1 MKTLSLFA
9 TAVMLSMAMAC
20 SKQSEETAV
29 PLAKSDEVT
38 SIQSQLASL
47 YKPGTVET
55 LAVQSNELS
64 PLTQKKIALVES
76 LQQAVRKAGGVS
88 AQNDWIPQSVTGAI
102 SLVENRNF
110 FIDNSES
117 PTLASGT
124 YYCQVYKITA
134 TVTFPQNAGVRVDAG
149 QMAKIGYSNYTTK
162 LVGILSATSYG
173 ATNYLQMT
181 TYSVLPVSNILGQP
195 VSAPAL
201 PAGDL
206 TNLVFKWSYIL

>member
-1 MKTLSLFA
+1 MKTLSLFT
-9 TAVMLSMAMAC
+9 TAVMLLLAMAC
-20 SKQSEETAV
+20 SKQSQETAI

-38 SIQSQLASL
+38 SIQSQIASL

-55 LAVQSNELS
+55 FAVQNNELS
-64 PLTQKKIALVES
+64 PLTQKKVALIEA

-88 AQNDWIPQSVTGAI
+88 VQNDWISQSVTGEI
-102 SLVENRNF
+102 SLVDRRNF

-117 PTLASGT
+117 PTLPSGT
-124 YYCQVYKITA
+124 YFCEVYKITA
-134 TVTFPQNAGVRVDAG
+134 TVSFPQNAGVRVDAS

-162 LVGILSATSYG
+162 TIGILSATSYG
-173 ATNYLQMT
+173 PTNYLQMT
-181 TYSVLPVSNILGQP
+181 TYSVLPKNNIVGQP
-195 VSAPAL
+195 VSAPAI